1 MADRL
6 ALQTAQLVSIT
17 GNPAP
22 PPKRASTAAGLRFY
36 GDEFVFD
43 TVSGMFFR
51 LSTTASFILRS
62 LVGGTSIADI
72 PALMEDRYGI
82 DHPTATRDI
91 QLFLNELAAIEPLD
105 RFIHDTART
114 D

>member
-1 MADRL
+1 MADSL
-6 ALQTAQLVSIT
+6 ALQA
-17 GNPAP
+17 AP
-22 PPKRASTAAGLRFY
+22 PVSTADEKSTSAGGVSTVAGLRFY

-62 LVGGTSIADI
+62 LVGGVSLSDLPAIMEQQYGVDHATS
-72 PALMEDRYGI
+72 
-82 DHPTATRDI
+82 TRDI

-105 RFIHDTART
+105 RFVHDKASTY
-114 D
+114 